1 MTTLNATD
9 FVDILRSI
17 AVRLKRNSDAL
28 CMLDGEV
35 GDGDHGTTMVHG
47 FSTISTSFV
56 GADTDVM
63 SLAEFFNTCAERF
76 LDAVGAT
83 TGPLYGSAFLKAA
96 QYVENRRELSPHQ
109 ALWVLVEFSV
119 GIADRG
125 NAEIGDKTMVD
136 VWRPV
141 EYRIRAALDAEEQL
155 QPVLQEI
162 SELAEASSIAT
173 KTMIASKGRAS
184 RLGNRTLGHIDPG
197 SASAALI
204 IDTFCDTLL
213 TKMR

>member
-1 MTTLNATD
+1 MNTLNSSD

-17 AVRLKRNSDAL
+17 AARLKRNSEAL
-28 CMLDGEV
+28 CVLDGEV
-35 GDGDHGTTMVHG
+35 GDGDHGTTMAHG
-47 FSTISTSFV
+47 FSTISTSFIGV
-56 GADTDVM
+56 DTDVI
-63 SLAEFFNTCAERF
+63 SLADLFNTCAERF

-96 QYVENRRELSPHQ
+96 HYVENRTELSPRQ
-109 ALWVLVEFSV
+109 ALWLLVEFSV

-125 NAEIGDKTMVD
+125 KAQTGDKTMVD

-141 EYRIRAALDAEEQL
+141 EYRIRAALDTEEPL
-155 QPVLQEI
+155 QPLLQEI
-162 SELAEASSIAT
+162 RELAETSSIAT

-184 RLGNRTLGHIDPG
+184 RLGDRTLGHIDPG
-197 SASAALI
+197 SASASLI